1 MMKTFEESEKSKKTV
16 KSMIENKKE
25 ESTKKSAKGKENKPV
40 KSMYSSLFYFLC
52 LWAEGLGGA
61 GTVLLYYHIS
71 EMMIMGNKGVFS
83 ILNTV

>member
-25 ESTKKSAKGKENKPV
+25 ETTKKSAKGKENKPV

-52 LWAEGLGGA
+52 L
-61 GTVLLYYHIS
+61 
-71 EMMIMGNKGVFS
+71 
-83 ILNTV
+83 